1 MAPVVQFVSKPVDPP
16 INDGSK
22 HIVTTL
28 SKELKRYSP
37 RVMAT
42 RDTRTL
48 GDGIGVDSIYEAA
61 SHYAPSLLNN
71 LRAVKHLGVTSR
83 ADIWHFVFAPNK
95 TSSQMGRALAK
106 LRRVPVLQTIA
117 SRPKVFDEPSQ
128 LLFGDI
134 VVAQSEDTRRRF
146 LEAFAR
152 ANISEGKRPR
162 IEVIAPPLGD
172 VRVPT
177 LEDTERLR
185 QSIGV
190 ARDVPLILYPGDLE
204 VSHGAARVGSAVAR
218 IVERHPTAVV
228 VFAYRDKTANAVHL
242 AAELAKQLERVA
254 LPERVRFLRETSDV
268 LSLVRTSAAL
278 VFPVDELFGKVD
290 VPIILL
296 EAMALG
302 TPVVT
307 CGEGPLAELEGVER
321 VPPDDAY
328 ALADVALSLIDDYG
342 RRGRVVDAQLRTV
355 GARFSASVV
364 AAAYEGLY
372 DDLLRGKGGRKG
384 VASRL

>member
-37 RVMAT
+37 RVMTT

-95 TSSQMGRALAK
+95 ASSQMGRILAR
-106 LRRVPVLQTIA
+106 LRRIPVVQTIA
-117 SRPKVFDEPSQ
+117 SRPKSFSLPQ
-128 LLFGDI
+128 ALLFGDI

-146 LEAFAR
+146 TEAFVQAS
-152 ANISEGKRPR
+152 IPEGQRPR
-162 IEVIAPPLGD
+162 MDVIPPPLGA
-172 VRVPT
+172 VRIPT
-177 LEDTERLR
+177 LEDTERFR

-190 ARDVPLILYPGDLE
+190 AQDVPLILYPGDLE
-204 VSHGAARVGSAVAR
+204 VSQGASRVGSAVAR

-228 VFAYRDKTANAVHL
+228 VFAYRDKTAEAVRL
-242 AAELAKQLERVA
+242 AGELAKQLERVA
-254 LPERVRFLRETSDV
+254 LPERVRFLRETSDI

-278 VFPVDELFGKVD
+278 LFPVDELFGKVD
-290 VPIILL
+290 IPIILL

-307 CGEGPLAELEGVER
+307 CGEGPLAFLEGVER

-328 ALADVALSLIDDYG
+328 ALADIALALITDYGLRGRLID
-342 RRGRVVDAQLRTV
+342 AQSK
-355 GARFSASVV
+355 AIESRFSASVV
-364 AAAYEGLY
+364 GAAYERLY
-372 DDLLRGKGGRKG
+372 DEVLRSKGSANP
-384 VASRL
+384 V